1 MISVMRRL
9 LPHPVAS
16 CIVAAVW
23 LALNSS
29 VAPVHLLAAAV
40 LAVAVPLVLGHLL
53 DDPVHLHQPWTAVR
67 LALVVVWDIVVA
79 NLAVARRVLGPPGR
93 LRPGFVVVPLDPT
106 THPDAAAMLASIIAL
121 TPGTVAADI
130 DEGRTGIL
138 VHVLDLEDPAAL
150 VAYIK
155 RRYERPLNEVFGW

>member
-1 MISVMRRL
+1 MTQRL
-9 LPHPVAS
+9 LPHPIVS

-29 VAPVHLLAAAV
+29 VAPVHLAAAAALGV
-40 LAVAVPLVLGHLL
+40 ALPLALGHLL
-53 DDPVHLHQPWTAVR
+53 DDPVHVHKPLTAVR

-79 NLAVARRVLGPPGR
+79 NLAVARRVLGPAGR
-93 LRPGFVVVPLDPT
+93 LRPGFITVPLDAA
-106 THPDAAAMLASIIAL
+106 THPDAAALLAAIIAL
-121 TPGTVAADI
+121 TPGTVTTDI
-130 DEGRTGIL
+130 DDARTRIL

-150 VAYIK
+150 VAEIK